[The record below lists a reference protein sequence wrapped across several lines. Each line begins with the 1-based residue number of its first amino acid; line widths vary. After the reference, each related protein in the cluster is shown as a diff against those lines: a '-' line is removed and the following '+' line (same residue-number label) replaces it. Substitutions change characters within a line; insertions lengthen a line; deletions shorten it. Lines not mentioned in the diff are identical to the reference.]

1 MPEGKG
7 PGRGGGAGGCSRGKW
22 KLRKGGSR
30 SAIPALFTITEEEE
44 GEKRRG
50 ASRRRKK
57 ASYSQY
63 QSEDGTVS
71 SATRPGSSG
80 SGQTYTPTLTPT
92 PTPTLTPSRATTSN
106 SPSTNATTKTDSLL
120 FNKIDERQRLA
131 RERREER
138 EKQNAVKEAQWQAR
152 EERAKQHYEKHLE
165 ERRKRLEEQ
174 RIKEEKRRAAVEEK
188 RRLKL
193 EEDKIRH
200 EAVMRRTLER
210 SQRTRQKPNR
220 WSWGGALHTNTPSTP
235 AGGVRMISAIR
246 FVESAFLY
254 PLDLAGLEHMQ
265 SAFSL
270 YRRYGMTSQYAD
282 RRSVSTMNLSRHADP
297 IITKRLSSSSA
308 TLLHSPDRGL
318 RRLPLTPW
326 ESNVVNRL
334 QQPTHSYLARSRSAM
349 SLSGEQ
355 TAMPVCPR
363 SVSCHPMG
371 SISFKALQAQPLP
384 HCHSQ
389 ERNLSRET
397 ASSSSATPR
406 RRTTGTT
413 QRKDRD
419 NVRKSWSNLSLP
431 LAPILTLPPKH
442 ACSPGKKNSKVTA
455 PSPGRPP
462 QKTAGRPP
470 TPKLLKSPGAEDPGN
485 LRPVRITSESPNPPT
500 PTTAQED
507 EEEQVLSP
515 PQPRPQPLGQNKTL
529 NEQTPA
535 PPTATSESVSSPPAH
550 KPSAGTTDPEEASR
564 ILAEKRRLAREQRE
578 REEEE
583 RGYRRSKQG
592 MLAKEE
598 MARRKAEERAKR
610 EEEAQ
615 RQAEERR
622 RKEEEEKK
630 AEEERLQKERE
641 EAERL
646 QKQKEEEESRQREEA
661 ERLRQ
666 EREKHFQKEE
676 AERLERKKRLEEI
689 MKRTRRSDT
698 ADKKVIPN
706 RNGDNGASPAPSAA
720 NVSPTHN
727 SNSNSRQPEPSPNPR
742 TAALS
747 HSDERENGEF
757 EEVIVLPSHSRLS
770 PPEGEE
776 EQHQQQEEERV
787 PVVAFRENGLLKPL
801 SGMEDISAQ
810 QGPGQQAPSHFH
822 RWCFSLSSF
831 TAPQSSSLYTVDKV
845 TENVSRSDWSSYIP
859 KSDNVDT
866 STSRRCY
873 RTDWL

>member
-1 MPEGKG
+1 MPDSK
-7 PGRGGGAGGCSRGKW
+7 GRGEGGGCPRGKW

-44 GEKRRG
+44 GQ
-50 ASRRRKK
+50 RRKHGCK
-57 ASYSQY
+57 KKKRASYSQY
-63 QSEDGTVS
+63 KSEDGTLS
-71 SATRPGSSG
+71 SATRPSSAG

-92 PTPTLTPSRATTSN
+92 PTPSRATTSN
-106 SPSTNATTKTDSLL
+106 SPNNNAATKTDSSL
-120 FNKIDERQRLA
+120 FNKIDERLRQA

-138 EKQNAVKEAQWQAR
+138 EKQNAAKEAQWQAR
-152 EERAKQHYEKHLE
+152 EERAKQHYEKLLE
-165 ERRKRLEEQ
+165 ERRRKLEEQ
-174 RIKEEKRRAAVEEK
+174 RIKEDKRRAAVEEK
-188 RRLKL
+188 RRQKL
-193 EEDKIRH
+193 EEDKARH
-200 EAVMRRTLER
+200 EAVIRRTQER
-210 SQRTRQKPNR
+210 SQKTRPKSNR

-235 AGGVRMISAIR
+235 AG

-265 SAFSL
+265 SAFSVCC
-270 YRRYGMTSQYAD
+270 RYGMTAQYAD
-282 RRSVSTMNLSRHADP
+282 RRSVSTMNLSKHTDP
-297 IITKRLSSSSA
+297 VITKRLSSSSA

-355 TAMPVCPR
+355 TSLPVCPR

-371 SISFKALQAQPLP
+371 SMSFKALQAQPLP
-384 HCHSQ
+384 HCRSH
-389 ERNLSRET
+389 ERSLSRET
-397 ASSSSATPR
+397 ASSSSTTPR
-406 RRTTGTT
+406 RRTTGPT
-413 QRKDRD
+413 QQKERD
-419 NVRKSWSNLSLP
+419 HVRKSWSNLSLP
-431 LAPILTLPPKH
+431 LAPILTLPPSKR
-442 ACSPGKKNSKVTA
+442 ASSPSKRKSKVTA

-462 QKTAGRPP
+462 QKPVGRPP

-485 LRPVRITSESPNPPT
+485 LRPVRVTPESSKPST
-500 PTTAQED
+500 PTRAQE
-507 EEEQVLSP
+507 EEEEEEEEDEGYQVLSP
-515 PQPRPQPLGQNKTL
+515 PQPRPQPLGQNKPST
-529 NEQTPA
+529 EQAPA
-535 PPTATSESVSSPPAH
+535 AASARVSSPPAH

-583 RGYRRSKQG
+583 RRQQEEQARI
-592 MLAKEE
+592 AKEE

-622 RKEEEEKK
+622 RKEEEDKKK

-641 EAERL
+641 EAEKL

-698 ADKKVIPN
+698 SEKKVS
-706 RNGDNGASPAPSAA
+706 NGDGAVTPAPPAPSAVT
-720 NVSPTHN
+720 VSHN
-727 SNSNSRQPEPSPNPR
+727 SNGRQPEPSTNPSS
-742 TAALS
+742 TALS
-747 HSDERENGEF
+747 HPDQRENGEF
-757 EEVIVLPSHSRLS
+757 EEVISLPPQPRLS

-776 EQHQQQEEERV
+776 QQQPEEEGRV
-787 PVVAFRENGLLKPL
+787 PVVAFTENGLLKPL
-801 SGMEDISAQ
+801 SGVEEITAQ
-810 QGPGQQAPSHFH
+810 QGPDVA
-822 RWCFSLSSF
+822 
-831 TAPQSSSLYTVDKV
+831 
-845 TENVSRSDWSSYIP
+845 
-859 KSDNVDT
+859 
-866 STSRRCY
+866 
-873 RTDWL
+873 

>member
-1 MPEGKG
+1 MPEGKV
-7 PGRGGGAGGCSRGKW
+7 PGQGGGAGGCSRGKW

-44 GEKRRG
+44 GQKRKG
-50 ASRRRKK
+50 ACRRKKK

-63 QSEDGTVS
+63 KSEDGTVS
-71 SATRPGSSG
+71 SATRPSSAG

-92 PTPTLTPSRATTSN
+92 PTPTPSRTTTSN
-106 SPSTNATTKTDSLL
+106 SPSNNAATKTDSLL

-138 EKQNAVKEAQWQAR
+138 EKQNAFKEAQWQAR
-152 EERAKQHYEKHLE
+152 EERAKQYYEKHLE
-165 ERRKRLEEQ
+165 ERRRRLEEQ

-188 RRLKL
+188 RRMKL
-193 EEDKIRH
+193 EEDKVRH
-200 EAVMRRTLER
+200 EAVIRRTLER
-210 SQRTRQKPNR
+210 NQKSRQKPNR

-235 AGGVRMISAIR
+235 AG

-297 IITKRLSSSSA
+297 VITKRLSSSSA

-355 TAMPVCPR
+355 T
-363 SVSCHPMG
+363 VSCHPMG
-371 SISFKALQAQPLP
+371 SVSFKALQAQPLP
-384 HCHSQ
+384 HCRSQ
-389 ERNLSRET
+389 ERSLSRET
-397 ASSSSATPR
+397 ASSSSTTPR

-431 LAPILTLPPKH
+431 LAPILTLPPKKRSS
-442 ACSPGKKNSKVTA
+442 SPGKKNSKVTA

-485 LRPVRITSESPNPPT
+485 LRPVRTTPENPHPSTST
-500 PTTAQED
+500 RAQED

-515 PQPRPQPLGQNKTL
+515 PQPRPQPLGQNKAA

-535 PPTATSESVSSPPAH
+535 APTAASENVSSPPAH

-564 ILAEKRRLAREQRE
+564 ILTEKRRLAREQRE

-583 RGYRRSKQG
+583 RRLQEEQG
-592 MLAKEE
+592 RLAKEE

-622 RKEEEEKK
+622 SKEEEEKK
-630 AEEERLQKERE
+630 KVEEERLQKERE

-706 RNGDNGASPAPSAA
+706 RNGDNAASPAPSAMT
-720 NVSPTHN
+720 VSPTHN
-727 SNSNSRQPEPSPNPR
+727 SNGNSRQPEPNPNPSA
-742 TAALS
+742 AALS
-747 HSDERENGEF
+747 HPDERENGEF

-776 EQHQQQEEERV
+776 EHHQQQEEERV

-801 SGMEDISAQ
+801 SGIEDISAQ
-810 QGPGQQAPSHFH
+810 QGPDVA
-822 RWCFSLSSF
+822 
-831 TAPQSSSLYTVDKV
+831 
-845 TENVSRSDWSSYIP
+845 
-859 KSDNVDT
+859 
-866 STSRRCY
+866 
-873 RTDWL
+873 